1 MSNITTHNNIVEA
14 DTDEDDED
22 EFFSNVG
29 FNNEILQRLKQNDPS
44 ILGLHIPLRYDE
56 NGDYLFINNI
66 DWKKDGD
73 CISNNTHLKRLYT
86 TYDGSS
92 DDDGIR
98 YILGEEGHN
107 LPTRQKLQDFFSCVY
122 QNSSINE
129 IIISEM
135 TIDGDFGGGL
145 IEGLSGHTS
154 LTELEIGYAGIGSVG
169 CRAIG
174 NILKHPESKLKE
186 LHLPGCKLDIVGLSI
201 LCNAIVGN
209 NKLKKLCLKKNSI
222 TDQGLDVLVSAL
234 CGSSVKALDLSY
246 NYSISSRGWHTFLGL
261 LEQTSIKNLILEG
274 NMNRSNEI
282 DDTCLALL
290 ANIRALTSLDLSGN
304 AQFIS
309 ISGWRTF
316 FSTIQRRGTQLVKLD
331 IARCQIG
338 NRSSEALGSLL
349 SSMNSLKE
357 LDMSH
362 ENITSQGW
370 QTLFTSLHGSNL
382 HLVKLNLSGNT
393 IDDEGIQLLIPLLSN
408 KIYLKILNLS
418 SNKRVTP
425 SGWQALSD
433 FLRSPNFVLER
444 LFLDNNNIDDDTL
457 ITFASALTD
466 NKTLEWLDVEQVPPD
481 EDEDEDD
488 NDLDLITKR
497 GWLAVSNLVCNK
509 RSILDT
515 YTSNHVLRYLG
526 DYYCD
531 GIGDEMFPYLQLNEN
546 KDKAEVA
553 RQKILQ
559 THFSGKDTSNMQE
572 LLDMELEVM
581 PTAISWIGRPVAIH
595 WKGENVSGLSL
606 LYNIVRRLPDLFD
619 SGAAQ
624 KRSMKRKRN

>member
-1 MSNITTHNNIVEA
+1 MSNNNSTNNIVEA

-44 ILGLHIPLRYDE
+44 VLGLHIPLRYDE
-56 NGDYLFINNI
+56 NGEYLFINNI
-66 DWKKDGD
+66 DWKRDGD
-73 CISNNTHLKRLYT
+73 CISNNTRLKRLYT
-86 TYDGSS
+86 TYYGSPA
-92 DDDGIR
+92 DDGIQ

-107 LPTRQKLQDFFSCVY
+107 LPTRQKLQDFFSCIY
-122 QNSSINE
+122 RNSSINE

-135 TIDGDFGGGL
+135 TINDEFGAAL

-154 LTELEIGYAGIGSVG
+154 LTELEIVNAGIGSIG
-169 CRAIG
+169 YRAIG

-186 LHLPGCKLDIVGLSI
+186 ICLPGCQLDMEGLSI

-209 NKLKKLCLKKNSI
+209 SKLKKLCLKENRI
-222 TDQGLDVLVSAL
+222 ADEGLDVLGSAL
-234 CGSSVKALDLSY
+234 CGSSVEALDLSH
-246 NYSISSRGWHTFLGL
+246 NFSISSRGWHTFLGL

-274 NMNRSNEI
+274 DIKTEI
-282 DDTCLALL
+282 DDTGLAIL
-290 ANIRALTSLDLSGN
+290 ANNRALKSLDLSDN

-316 FSTIQRRGTQLVKLD
+316 FSTMQRRGTQLVKLD
-331 IARCQIG
+331 ISRCQIG

-357 LDMSH
+357 LNMSH

-382 HLVKLNLSGNT
+382 HLVKLHLSGNT

-408 KIYLKILNLS
+408 MISLKELKLS

-425 SGWQALSD
+425 TGWQALSD

-466 NKTLEWLDVEQVPPD
+466 NKTLEWLDVEQVPPQMK
-481 EDEDEDD
+481 
-488 NDLDLITKR
+488 TKTKTR
-497 GWLAVSNLVCNK
+497 M
-509 RSILDT
+509 I
-515 YTSNHVLRYLG
+515 
-526 DYYCD
+526 
-531 GIGDEMFPYLQLNEN
+531 
-546 KDKAEVA
+546 
-553 RQKILQ
+553 
-559 THFSGKDTSNMQE
+559 
-572 LLDMELEVM
+572 
-581 PTAISWIGRPVAIH
+581 
-595 WKGENVSGLSL
+595 
-606 LYNIVRRLPDLFD
+606 
-619 SGAAQ
+619 
-624 KRSMKRKRN
+624 